1 MIDLSPID
9 LSPADIRPDGM
20 ADRRRPALS
29 GDGAGTK
36 PDAMSSTVD
45 HPAPAG
51 AYAVERAAGE
61 LRRGRPVVVLAGDG
75 AAIAL
80 AIETADA
87 ATLTGL
93 RSLGPI
99 DFALTFARA
108 QRLHIRTAGTDP
120 TLVPLPADLA
130 LETLH
135 ALADPTLDLANP
147 LKGPFTARRAL
158 PTPAEAAAVL
168 LCKRARLLPA
178 AVLHACGIEQ
188 AQAFAA
194 ARDLLAVDAAAVEAY
209 EDGDATRLALVTS
222 ARVPLQ
228 GAEDARLFAFRPA
241 DGAVEHIAIMVGDPP
256 RGDPVL
262 ARLHSE
268 CFTGDL
274 LGSLRCDCGEQLQ
287 GAIAAIRRA
296 GGGVVLYLAQE
307 GRGIGLLNKLRAY
320 RLQDQGFDTIE
331 ANERLGFEADERVF
345 RPAAEMLRL
354 LGFERV
360 RLMTNNPEKVGAL
373 GRFGIEV
380 VERVPHIFPAN
391 PHNAGYLATKKAR
404 AGHLF

>member
-1 MIDLSPID
+1 MPN
-9 LSPADIRPDGM
+9 
-20 ADRRRPALS
+20 
-29 GDGAGTK
+29 AGQ
-36 PDAMSSTVD
+36 PS
-45 HPAPAG
+45 APNG
-51 AYAVERAAGE
+51 PFAVERATGE
-61 LRRGRPVVVLAGDG
+61 LRRGRPVAVVAGDA
-75 AAIAL
+75 AAIVL
-80 AIETADA
+80 AIETMSA
-87 ATLTGL
+87 ATLAGL
-93 RSLGPI
+93 HVLGPL

-108 QRLHIRTAGTDP
+108 QRLHIRTAGSDP
-120 TLVPLPADLA
+120 TLVPLPADLPVD
-130 LETLH
+130 TLL

-147 LKGPFTARRAL
+147 LKGPFTARRA
-158 PTPAEAAAVL
+158 PPSAAEAAAVR
-168 LCKRARLLPA
+168 LCKLARLLPA
-178 AVLHACGIEQ
+178 AVVHACGTE
-188 AQAFAA
+188 AALAFASA
-194 ARDLLAVDAAAVEAY
+194 QDLLAVDAAAVDAYDAGEAS
-209 EDGDATRLALVTS
+209 RLSLVTS

-228 GAEDARLFAFRPA
+228 GAEVSRLFAFRPA

-287 GAIAAIRRA
+287 GAIAALRRA

-360 RLMTNNPEKVGAL
+360 KLMTNNPEKVGAL

-391 PHNAGYLATKKAR
+391 PHNAGYLATKKNR